1 MAKDQKGFYEMTGEF
16 LRELAVLVLV
26 FYPLELRH
34 TSRKREEFGIV
45 CLAALCLVAGILIE
59 RWRER

>member
-1 MAKDQKGFYEMTGEF
+1 MSNDRKGLYEMTGEF

-34 TSRKREEFGIV
+34 TSRKWEEFGIV
-45 CLAALCLVAGILIE
+45 CMAAVCLVAGILIE
-59 RWRER
+59 KWR